1 MQQSAV
7 GGEIDQ
13 RFGGGLLLGRRRR
26 ARPDHG
32 LQPARGAGRGR
43 GRSGSGSG
51 HRRRS
56 PLGTTTTGWPVLFL
70 RAEAVLVH
78 DLLLQDVHVVDVL
91 EEGLVRG
98 QHLDRLDVLLE
109 LLHVAL
115 ELRAPILEPGY
126 NLRSGEKEFVS
137 SSC

>member
-13 RFGGGLLLGRRRR
+13 RFGGGLLLGWRRRT
-26 ARPDHG
+26 RPDHG
-32 LQPARGAGRGR
+32 LQAARGAGRA

-56 PLGTTTTGWPVLFL
+56 PLGTTTTRWPVLFL

-115 ELRAPILEPGY
+115 ELRAPVLEPGY
-126 NLRSGEKEFVS
+126 NLRKERREGN
-137 SSC
+137 C